1 MKEGK
6 VLHSCT
12 YEELKSLDRESE
24 AWHFI
29 QKYCLTPEEEEEEE
43 DDGEKSSSGRGTDSS
58 SSSGEEEEGEK
69 KKEEDRIANGREA
82 TEGEDGSALTSA
94 ERMETKYSSNNIS
107 FDEQLNY
114 VLRFLFIGQ

>member
-1 MKEGK
+1 MSTVLIPILKNFQVMKEGK

-29 QKYCLTPEEEEEEE
+29 QKYCLTPEEEEE

-69 KKEEDRIANGREA
+69 KKEEDGIANGREA

-94 ERMETKYSSNNIS
+94 ERMETKYSSNNNS
-107 FDEQLNY
+107 FDEQ
-114 VLRFLFIGQ
+114 